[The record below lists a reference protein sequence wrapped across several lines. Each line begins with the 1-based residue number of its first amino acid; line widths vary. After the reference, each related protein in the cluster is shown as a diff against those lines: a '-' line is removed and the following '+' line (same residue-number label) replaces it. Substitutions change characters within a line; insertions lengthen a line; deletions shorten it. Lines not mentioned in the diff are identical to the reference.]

1 MMGSESL
8 KYNQTKGKPQK
19 GEVGISKKVFFLL
32 LAGLD
37 YFICL

>member
-19 GEVGISKKVFFLL
+19 GEVRISKKVFLL

-37 YFICL
+37 YLICL